1 MLFLVNSEFRT
12 ILSFVLD
19 YTLEATKAFR
29 AFISTENW
37 CSSRVLIYKQH
48 RPRCSWYTFE
58 RKSVCGVQRRHGVS
72 GIPDKF
78 KESLQSPRGQ
88 VCVCVYTRYIFISSY
103 CAASNI
109 FHFEATLKFHV
120 QSLFFVYSCSKVTE
134 PNVRAL
140 RSSLLFP
147 HSRNDFLRRKK
158 EFHVISFVLEIFADF
173 CPFSNEYIALI
184 PKFKSMETKF

>member
-29 AFISTENW
+29 AFILAENW

-88 VCVCVYTRYIFISSY
+88 VCVCLNTIHLYFELLRGIKYFSFRGYIEI
-103 CAASNI
+103 
-109 FHFEATLKFHV
+109 
-120 QSLFFVYSCSKVTE
+120 
-134 PNVRAL
+134 PRAV
-140 RSSLLFP
+140 S
-147 HSRNDFLRRKK
+147 FLRLL
-158 EFHVISFVLEIFADF
+158 V
-173 CPFSNEYIALI
+173 
-184 PKFKSMETKF
+184 

>member
-1 MLFLVNSEFRT
+1 MNSEFRT

-88 VCVCVYTRYIFISSY
+88 VCVYTRYIFISSY

-134 PNVRAL
+134 LNVRAL
-140 RSSLLFP
+140 RSLLLFP

-158 EFHVISFVLEIFADF
+158 EFHVISFVIIEIFADF

>member
-1 MLFLVNSEFRT
+1 MLCNKRRRDESKKYEMVVIPRGILFLLNSEFRT

-88 VCVCVYTRYIFISSY
+88 VCVYTRYIFISSY

-134 PNVRAL
+134 CL
-140 RSSLLFP
+140 SSQELATF
-147 HSRNDFLRRKK
+147 ST
-158 EFHVISFVLEIFADF
+158 LE
-173 CPFSNEYIALI
+173 
-184 PKFKSMETKF
+184 K